1 MKGTGTMNI
10 TQASEK
16 SGLSVDTIRFYEKS
30 AMLPKLTRDK
40 RGWRAFDVPAI
51 DWLVTLERLR
61 ATGMPLQDIKRF
73 ATLANGVGSQ
83 SKAAAKERL
92 QILERHQ
99 ERLKQRRVAL
109 DACEVFLKFKINIYR
124 KQVKS

>member
-1 MKGTGTMNI
+1 MNI

-30 AMLPKLTRDK
+30 SMLPKLARDK
-40 RGWRAFDVPAI
+40 RGWRAFDAPSI

-73 ATLANGVGSQ
+73 AVLANGAASQ
-83 SKAAAKERL
+83 GKAAAKERL
-92 QILERHQ
+92 NILERHQ
-99 ERLKQRRVAL
+99 ERLIQRRAAL
-109 DACEVFLKFKINIYR
+109 DACEAFLSFKINIYR
-124 KQVKS
+124 KQV

>member
-1 MKGTGTMNI
+1 MNI

-30 AMLPKLTRDK
+30 AMLPKLLRDK
-40 RGWRAFDVPAI
+40 RGWRAFDGPAI

-61 ATGMPLQDIKRF
+61 ATGMPLKDIKRF
-73 ATLANGVGSQ
+73 AILANSAGSQ

-92 QILERHQ
+92 QLLEHHQ
-99 ERLKQRRVAL
+99 TRLKQRRAAL
-109 DACEVFLKFKINIYR
+109 EACEAFLTFKISIYR

>member
-1 MKGTGTMNI
+1 MNI
-10 TQASEK
+10 TQAAAQ

-30 AMLPKLTRDK
+30 AMLPKIARDK
-40 RGWRAFDVPAI
+40 RGWRSFDAQAI

-61 ATGMPLQDIKRF
+61 ATGMPLKDVQRF
-73 ATLANGVGSQ
+73 AVLANSNTGQ

-92 QILERHQ
+92 ALLLRHQ
-99 ERLKQRRVAL
+99 ERLNERRKAL
-109 DACEVFLKFKINIYR
+109 DACESYLNFKINTYR